1 MENEEQ
7 QELENTEEQ
16 GLENQEEKT
25 EEQKSLEDVQ
35 EVQPLELDETYK
47 QDVLTTLNNITV
59 LQGVEIFLLFGVI
72 GALVAHLLWSKVFV

>member
-1 MENEEQ
+1 MENEGQ

-16 GLENQEEKT
+16 GLENQEET
-25 EEQKSLEDVQ
+25 EDQKSLEDVQ